1 MQSTASSPRACSG
14 FHASSSTREGS
25 ISRKAG
31 AVVPR
36 ARALATPPSQ
46 EPQSSRR
53 RMSQNAVALE
63 REVLS
68 CPWPR
73 KTQASRAVPE
83 GRGLLSSTVSALQQ
97 LWCGDGALPT
107 DVEALAGGFTDA
119 ENPCLLEEPAEGIAS
134 LWRYQGFRV

>member
-1 MQSTASSPRACSG
+1 MQNLASSMRACSG
-14 FHASSSTREGS
+14 FNASSSTRECS
-25 ISRKAG
+25 ISRRAG

-46 EPQSSRR
+46 EPQARR
-53 RMSQNAVALE
+53 RVSQSAVAIE

-73 KTQASRAVPE
+73 TSAQASRAVPE
-83 GRGLLSSTVSALQQ
+83 GRGFLSCTVMALQQ
-97 LWCGDGALPT
+97 LWCGDGTLPA

-119 ENPCLLEEPAEGIAS
+119 ENPCQLEEAAEGVAR
-134 LWRYQGFRV
+134 LWRYQGFRL

>member
-1 MQSTASSPRACSG
+1 MQSMASSSRASSSL
-14 FHASSSTREGS
+14 HASSSAREGS
-25 ISRKAG
+25 ITRK

-36 ARALATPPSQ
+36 ARAVATPPSQ
-46 EPQSSRR
+46 EPQSRR

-73 KTQASRAVPE
+73 TAQASRAVPE
-83 GRGLLSSTVSALQQ
+83 GRGLLSNTVSALQQ
-97 LWCGDGALPT
+97 LWCGEGGRLPA

-119 ENPCLLEEPAEGIAS
+119 ENPCLLEDSADGLARV
-134 LWRYQGFRV
+134 WRYQGFRL

>member
-1 MQSTASSPRACSG
+1 MCLHALGLSDSALSSKGKPDRRYNLIAMQSTASSPRACSG

-97 LWCGDGALPT
+97 VRRGPY
-107 DVEALAGGFTDA
+107 
-119 ENPCLLEEPAEGIAS
+119 LLEHA
-134 LWRYQGFRV
+134 